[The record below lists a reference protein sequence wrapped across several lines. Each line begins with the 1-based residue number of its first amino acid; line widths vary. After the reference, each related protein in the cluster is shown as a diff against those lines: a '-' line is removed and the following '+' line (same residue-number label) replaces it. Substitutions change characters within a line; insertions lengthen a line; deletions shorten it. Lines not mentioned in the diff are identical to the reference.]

1 MISRFLS
8 ALAVCSAIGSS
19 IVVAGQARRPE
30 AGAATGDEAR
40 KFLADANRELLR
52 LITEANRAGWVQVT
66 YITPDT
72 EALARTSQR
81 AAGECADEICE
92 GRAPLRQRHAAGT

>member
-30 AGAATGDEAR
+30 EGAATGEEAR
-40 KFLADANRELLR
+40 
-52 LITEANRAGWVQVT
+52 Q
-66 YITPDT
+66 
-72 EALARTSQR
+72 
-81 AAGECADEICE
+81 
-92 GRAPLRQRHAAGT
+92 